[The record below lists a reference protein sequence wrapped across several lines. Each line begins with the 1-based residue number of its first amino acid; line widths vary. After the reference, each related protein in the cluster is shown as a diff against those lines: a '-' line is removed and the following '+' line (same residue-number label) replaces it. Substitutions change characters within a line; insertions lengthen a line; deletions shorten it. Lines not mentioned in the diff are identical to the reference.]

1 MSITES
7 DRLFIAGHRGMAG
20 SAIMRRLK
28 SERCT
33 LLVADRSEVDL
44 CDRTAVEKFF
54 QEQRPTGVIFA
65 AAKVGGIH
73 ANLTYPADFLL
84 QNVMM
89 ASNVIDAAFRF
100 SVRRLLY
107 LGSNC
112 IYPRDCEQPIRES
125 SLLTGPL
132 EKTNEAYA
140 LAKIV
145 GLKLCESYR
154 IQHGVC
160 FHSLMPTNLYGPGDN
175 YHRENSHVLP
185 ALIRKIH
192 EAKDSDSETVT
203 IWGTGAARREFLHT
217 DDLADAV
224 HFTFGLDD
232 PPDWVNVGT
241 GMDLSILSLAKLIAK
256 VVGFEGEIH
265 TDPGRPEG
273 TPVKCNEMSRLHE
286 LGWRHQIDLED
297 GLRMT
302 YQSFLSDLE
311 AGSLRSF

>member
-1 MSITES
+1 MEKDSKI
-7 DRLFIAGHRGMAG
+7 LVAGAKGMVG
-20 SAIMRRLK
+20 SAIVRRL
-28 SERCT
+28 EREGYTDICC
-33 LLVADRSEVDL
+33 AHRDEVNF
-44 CDRTAVEKFF
+44 TSQMQTNYFF
-54 QEQRPTGVIFA
+54 KHNEFEYVFVA
-65 AAKVGGIH
+65 AAKVGGIL
-73 ANLTYPADFLL
+73 ANRDYKADVINDNLMIQTNIIRNAHKFGVKKLL
-84 QNVMM
+84 
-89 ASNVIDAAFRF
+89 F
-100 SVRRLLY
+100 
-107 LGSNC
+107 LGSSC
-112 IYPRDCEQPIRES
+112 IYPKYAPQPLKEE
-125 SLLTGPL
+125 SLLTGAL
-132 EKTNEAYA
+132 ESTNEPYA
-140 LAKIV
+140 IAKIA
-145 GLKLCESYR
+145 GIKMCEAYR
-154 IQHGVC
+154 DQYGCNFI
-160 FHSLMPTNLYGPGDN
+160 SAMPTNLYGPGDN

-256 VVGFEGEIH
+256 VVGFEGEIL

>member
-1 MSITES
+1 M
-7 DRLFIAGHRGMAG
+7 
-20 SAIMRRLK
+20 
-28 SERCT
+28 
-33 LLVADRSEVDL
+33 
-44 CDRTAVEKFF
+44 
-54 QEQRPTGVIFA
+54 IFA

-175 YHRENSHVLP
+175 YHRENSHVLG
-185 ALIRKIH
+185 IDENMKQ
-192 EAKDSDSETVT
+192 DSDS
-203 IWGTGAARREFLHT
+203 
-217 DDLADAV
+217 
-224 HFTFGLDD
+224 
-232 PPDWVNVGT
+232 
-241 GMDLSILSLAKLIAK
+241 
-256 VVGFEGEIH
+256 
-265 TDPGRPEG
+265 RP
-273 TPVKCNEMSRLHE
+273 
-286 LGWRHQIDLED
+286 
-297 GLRMT
+297 
-302 YQSFLSDLE
+302 
-311 AGSLRSF
+311 